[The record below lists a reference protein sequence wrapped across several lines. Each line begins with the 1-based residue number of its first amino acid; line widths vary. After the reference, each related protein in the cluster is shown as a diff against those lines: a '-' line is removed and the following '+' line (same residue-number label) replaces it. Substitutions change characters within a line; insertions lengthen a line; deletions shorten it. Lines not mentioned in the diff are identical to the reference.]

1 MKQRFVQDLSELPT
15 TDFGTKS
22 PIWWGTLAFCALEG
36 MGFALA
42 AGAYL
47 YLRQINPQWPIAAPP
62 PDHWAG
68 TAVLVLLLLSL
79 WPNAMVDRDARGL
92 RLRRVQ
98 FWLIL
103 MSVIGLFVVAIRAWE
118 FTQMRIRWDE
128 NAYGSITWFVLGL
141 HATHILTDLG
151 DTIVLTAVMFTRH
164 VSKKRFSDVSDNAF
178 YWYFVVASWIPLYAL
193 LYGVPRL

>member
-1 MKQRFVQDLSELPT
+1 MKQRYVQDLSELPT

-62 PDHWAG
+62 PNHWAG
-68 TAVLVLLLLSL
+68 TAILVLLLLSL
-79 WPNAMVDRDARGL
+79 WPNAMVDRDARHL

-103 MSVIGLFVVAIRAWE
+103 MSVIGLVVLAIRAWE
-118 FTQMRIRWDE
+118 FTELRIRWDE

-151 DTIVLTAVMFTRH
+151 DTVVLTALMFTRH

>member
-1 MKQRFVQDLSELPT
+1 MKQRHVQDLSELPT
-15 TDFGTKS
+15 TDFGIKS

-36 MGFALA
+36 TGFALA

-79 WPNAMVDRDARGL
+79 WPNAMADRDARNL

-98 FWLIL
+98 FWLVL
-103 MSVIGLFVVAIRAWE
+103 MSVIGLLILAVRVWE
-118 FTQMRIRWDE
+118 FRSFHIRWDD
-128 NAYGSITWFVLGL
+128 NAYGSITWFILGL
-141 HATHILTDLG
+141 HATHVLTDLG
-151 DTIVLTAVMFTRH
+151 DTVVLAALMFTRH
-164 VSKKRFSDVSDNAF
+164 ATEKRFSDVSDNAF
-178 YWYFVVASWIPLYAL
+178 YWYFVVASWIPIYVL

>member
-1 MKQRFVQDLSELPT
+1 MKQRPVEDLSELQT
-15 TDFGTKS
+15 ADFGSKS

-79 WPNAMVDRDARGL
+79 WPNAMADRDARKL
-92 RLRRVQ
+92 RLHRVQ
-98 FWLIL
+98 FWMIL
-103 MSVIGLFVVAIRAWE
+103 MSAIGLLVLAVRAWE
-118 FTQMRIRWDE
+118 FTELRIRWDE
-128 NAYGSITWFVLGL
+128 NAYGSITWFILGL

-151 DTIVLTAVMFTRH
+151 DTIVLTALMFTRH
-164 VSKKRFSDVSDNAF
+164 ATKKRFSDVSDNAF

>member
-1 MKQRFVQDLSELPT
+1 MKQRPVEDLSELPT
-15 TDFGTKS
+15 VDFGSRS

-79 WPNAMVDRDARGL
+79 WPNAMADRDARNL
-92 RLRRVQ
+92 RLHRVR
-98 FWLIL
+98 FWMIV
-103 MSVIGLFVVAIRAWE
+103 MSAIGLLVLAIRAWE
-118 FTQMRIRWDE
+118 FTELRIRWDE
-128 NAYGSITWFVLGL
+128 NAYGSISWFILGL

-151 DTIVLTAVMFTRH
+151 DTIVLTALMFTRH
-164 VSKKRFSDVSDNAF
+164 ATKKRFSDVSDNAF

>member
-1 MKQRFVQDLSELPT
+1 MKHRPVQDLSALPT
-15 TDFGTKS
+15 TDFGTAS

-42 AGAYL
+42 GGAYL

-79 WPNAMVDRDARGL
+79 WPNAMADRDARHL
-92 RLRRVQ
+92 RLRRVR
-98 FWLIL
+98 FWLVL
-103 MSVIGLFVVAIRAWE
+103 MSAIGLLILAIRVWE
-118 FTQMRIRWDE
+118 FTLLHVRWDD
-128 NAYGSITWFVLGL
+128 NAYGSITWFVLSL

-151 DTIVLTAVMFTRH
+151 DTIVLTALMFTRH
-164 VSKKRFSDVSDNAF
+164 ATEKRFSDVSDNAF

>member
-1 MKQRFVQDLSELPT
+1 MKQRHVQDLSELPT

-36 MGFALA
+36 TGFALA

-79 WPNAMVDRDARGL
+79 WPNAMADRDARNL

-98 FWLIL
+98 FWLVL
-103 MSVIGLFVVAIRAWE
+103 MAVIGLLILAVRVWE
-118 FTQMRIRWDE
+118 FRSFHIRWDD
-128 NAYGSITWFVLGL
+128 NAYGSITWFILGL
-141 HATHILTDLG
+141 HATHVLTDLG
-151 DTIVLTAVMFTRH
+151 DTVVLAALMFTRH
-164 VSKKRFSDVSDNAF
+164 ATEKRFSDVSDNAF
-178 YWYFVVASWIPLYAL
+178 YWYFVVASWIPIYVL

>member
-1 MKQRFVQDLSELPT
+1 MKQRYVQDLSELPT

-47 YLRQINPQWPIAAPP
+47 YLRQINPNWPIAAPP

-68 TAVLVLLLLSL
+68 TAILVLLLLSL
-79 WPNAMVDRDARGL
+79 WPNAMVDRDARHL

-103 MSVIGLFVVAIRAWE
+103 MSVIGLLVLAIRAWE
-118 FTQMRIRWDE
+118 FTELRIRWDE

-151 DTIVLTAVMFTRH
+151 DTVVLTALMFTRH

>member
-1 MKQRFVQDLSELPT
+1 MKQRHVQDLSELPT
-15 TDFGTKS
+15 TDFGAKS

-47 YLRQINPQWPIAAPP
+47 YLRQINPKWPIAAPP

-68 TAVLVLLLLSL
+68 TAILVLLLLSL
-79 WPNAMVDRDARGL
+79 WPNALVDRDARNL

-103 MSVIGLFVVAIRAWE
+103 MSVIGLLVLAIRAWE
-118 FTQMRIRWDE
+118 FAELRIRWDE
-128 NAYGSITWFVLGL
+128 NAYGSITWFILGL
-141 HATHILTDLG
+141 HATHVLTDLG
-151 DTIVLTAVMFTRH
+151 DTVVLAVLMFTRH
-164 VSKKRFSDVSDNAF
+164 ASKKRFSDVSDNAF
-178 YWYFVVASWIPLYAL
+178 YWHFVAASWIPLYAL